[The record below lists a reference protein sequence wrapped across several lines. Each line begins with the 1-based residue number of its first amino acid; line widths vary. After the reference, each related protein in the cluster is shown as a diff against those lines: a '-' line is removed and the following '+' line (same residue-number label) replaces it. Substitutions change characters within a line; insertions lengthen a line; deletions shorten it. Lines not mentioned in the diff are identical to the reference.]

1 MRKRGRWIV
10 AGSFIFPALAF
21 VLAYPALH
29 MEVWKVVAWALVLA
43 AGQLVRPPGPSGNRF
58 SLGLAVAVAL
68 PLIMRGPG
76 SGPDVA
82 AFIAAAGLGL
92 LVSWLVRWRF
102 GGQVSE
108 VAAYIL
114 RRTIGLAVL
123 LGSFLLLRVG
133 LAPIGERLQDFP
145 DSSEVLDLL
154 ALALAGLIWYA
165 AETVVKA
172 LMDLGTES
180 GSFRYL
186 LLLALADWMVVL
198 SLYATGA
205 LFGFAWPTIGPWAAL
220 VAGLPYAFS
229 HLSFLRFFDTRTTYG
244 QTIQAL
250 SRIPEVAGLSPEGH
264 GRRVADLSL
273 AIAQK
278 LGLGPRQITEL
289 EYAALM
295 HDVGRVTLNEPS
307 ILKAGFTDEDIARWG
322 SEIVAEAPYLEHVA
336 TLVREQ
342 HHPYRRPGEERDL
355 ELPIESKIIRAAS
368 AFDHATTDLGFPT
381 LEAVEV
387 LHRGAAY
394 DFDPQVVWAL
404 RRVLQGRATTKAE
417 GPR

>member
-1 MRKRGRWIV
+1 MPKRGRWIA
-10 AGSFIFPALAF
+10 AGSFVLPALAL

-29 MEVWKVVAWALVLA
+29 VEVWQVAAWALVLA
-43 AGQLVRPPGPSGNRF
+43 AGQLVRAPGPSGNRF

-68 PLIMRGPG
+68 PLIMRGPEN
-76 SGPDVA
+76 GPDFA

-92 LVSWLVRWRF
+92 LVSWLVRWRV
-102 GGQVSE
+102 GGHASE
-108 VAAYIL
+108 VAAYVL
-114 RRTIGLAVL
+114 RRTVGLAVL
-123 LGSFLLLRVG
+123 LGSFLLLRAG
-133 LAPIGERLQDFP
+133 LAPLGERLQDFP
-145 DSSEVLDLL
+145 DAAAVLDLL
-154 ALALAGLIWYA
+154 ALALAGLVWYA
-165 AETVVKA
+165 AETVIKA
-172 LMDLGTES
+172 LMDLGTEP

-186 LLLALADWMVVL
+186 LLLALGDWMVVL

-205 LFGFAWPTIGPWAAL
+205 LFGFAWKIGPWAVL

-264 GRRVADLSL
+264 GRRVADMSL
-273 AIAQK
+273 AIARK

-289 EYAALM
+289 EYAALL
-295 HDVGRVTLNEPS
+295 HDIGRVTLNEPS

-322 SEIVAEAPYLEHVA
+322 SEIVAEAPYLEQVA

-394 DFDPQVVWAL
+394 DFDPQVVWAM
-404 RRVLQGRATTKAE
+404 RRVLQGRNH
-417 GPR
+417 

>member
-1 MRKRGRWIV
+1 M
-10 AGSFIFPALAF
+10 
-21 VLAYPALH
+21 LAYPALH
-29 MEVWKVVAWALVLA
+29 VEVWKVVAWAVFLA
-43 AGQLVRPPGPSGNRF
+43 AGQLVRVPGRSGNRF

-68 PLIMRGPG
+68 PLTLRGPG
-76 SGPDVA
+76 NAPDVA
-82 AFIAAAGLGL
+82 AIVAAAGLGL
-92 LVSWLVRWRF
+92 LVSWVIRRRL
-102 GGQVSE
+102 GGQASE

-123 LGSFLLLRVG
+123 LGSFLLLRAG
-133 LAPIGERLQDFP
+133 LAPLGERLADFA
-145 DSSEVLDLL
+145 DSSALLDLL
-154 ALALAGLIWYA
+154 ALALAGLVWYA
-165 AETVVKA
+165 AETAIKA
-172 LMDLGTES
+172 LMELGIEPGT
-180 GSFRYL
+180 FRYL
-186 LLLALADWMVVL
+186 LLLALGDWMAVV

-205 LFGFAWPTIGPWAAL
+205 LFGFAWPKIGLWAVL

-273 AIAQK
+273 AIARK

-295 HDVGRVTLNEPS
+295 HDIGRVTLNEPS

-322 SEIVAEAPYLEHVA
+322 SEIISEAPYLEHVA
-336 TLVREQ
+336 SLVREQ

-368 AFDHATTDLGFPT
+368 AFDHATKDLGFPT

-404 RRVLQGRATTKAE
+404 RRVLQGRN
-417 GPR
+417 R

>member
-1 MRKRGRWIV
+1 MV
-10 AGSFIFPALAF
+10 VPALAF

-29 MEVWKVVAWALVLA
+29 VEVWKVVAWAVVLA
-43 AGQLVRPPGPSGNRF
+43 AGQVVRAPGPSGNRF

-68 PLIMRGPG
+68 PLTLRGPG
-76 SGPDVA
+76 NAPDVA
-82 AFIAAAGLGL
+82 AIVAAAGLGL
-92 LVSWLVRWRF
+92 LATWLVRWRL
-102 GGQVSE
+102 GGQASE
-108 VAAYIL
+108 VAAYVL

-123 LGSFLLLRVG
+123 LGAFLLLRAG
-133 LAPIGERLQDFP
+133 LAPLGERLADFP
-145 DSSEVLDLL
+145 DSSALLDLL
-154 ALALAGLIWYA
+154 ALALAGLVWYA
-165 AETVVKA
+165 AETVIKA
-172 LMDLGTES
+172 LMDLGIEPGT
-180 GSFRYL
+180 FRYL
-186 LLLALADWMVVL
+186 LLLALGDWMAVV

-205 LFGFAWPTIGPWAAL
+205 LFGFAWPKIGLWAVL

-273 AIAQK
+273 AIARK

-295 HDVGRVTLNEPS
+295 HDIGRVTLNEPS

-322 SEIVAEAPYLEHVA
+322 SEIISEAPYLEHVA
-336 TLVREQ
+336 SLVREQ

-368 AFDHATTDLGFPT
+368 AFDHATKDLGFPT

-404 RRVLQGRATTKAE
+404 RRVLQGRN
-417 GPR
+417 R